1 MLLTHQFETKLKSC
15 VICKVI
21 WLSLIKVSGGSVQF
35 FKNAKIKNEKVHQMV
50 DIYIEF
56 IWAFF
61 TLKIY
66 IYFWNSVY
74 RWSPWVVSLRI
85 HAKLGTCQ
93 LVKLVN

>member
-21 WLSLIKVSGGSVQF
+21 WLSLIKVSGWSVQF
-35 FKNAKIKNEKVHQMV
+35 LKCKKKNEKVHQMV

-66 IYFWNSVY
+66 IYISEILCIFGVHGHE
-74 RWSPWVVSLRI
+74 SL
-85 HAKLGTCQ
+85 
-93 LVKLVN
+93 V